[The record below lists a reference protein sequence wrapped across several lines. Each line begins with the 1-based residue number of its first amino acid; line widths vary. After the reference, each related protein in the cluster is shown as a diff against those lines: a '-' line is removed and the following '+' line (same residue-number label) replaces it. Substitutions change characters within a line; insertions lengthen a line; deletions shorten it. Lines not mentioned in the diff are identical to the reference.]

1 MPNLVNIVDSALRC
15 SGSNTIDR
23 DTKAQASDAE
33 LGWATVWCFVC
44 SADCL
49 GNQVDNDD
57 QDSMDWQGWRE
68 EAALVE
74 LED

>member
-1 MPNLVNIVDSALRC
+1 MPNLVNIVDAALRDTGAKDIV
-15 SGSNTIDR
+15 SGAE
-23 DTKAQASDAE
+23 AQASDAE

-49 GNQVDNDD
+49 ANDID
-57 QDSMDWQGWRE
+57 TNDKDSMHWQGWRE
-68 EAALVE
+68 EVALVE